1 MIISYGGEKM
11 KWNLDNLYPSVEAWE
26 QDLKWLEGVIAE
38 VSSFQGKLHD
48 FETFRTYYLNQREV
62 TVKVY
67 RLYQYAALKSD
78 LNRKN
83 VEHAGRVQKI
93 GYLLNQLQQ
102 ATAFDAPEIIS
113 LGKET
118 VMGFLEKDTR
128 LQEYRFPLEKL
139 FHQQAHVLD
148 EKSETLLANYRQLA
162 SQGAATYNA
171 LAVADNTPKDVTL
184 KDGSTLTITQGNFRS
199 YLADLPDPD
208 DRETVFKA
216 IFSHY
221 EIHKHSYAQIYN
233 TVLQADLAKMRS
245 RNYQSTLDS
254 FLFGNNIDPAV
265 FHNLIDTAKQSTDL
279 LKRYYALRMKALGLK
294 EHRTFD
300 RFMPLAKSKSKF
312 TYDEA
317 VQLFMDSIAHLDKR
331 FQDKAVDALKEG
343 YVDVY
348 EQDGKQ
354 TGAYSWGALDEHPY
368 ILLNYDDTLNSV
380 FTLAHEAGH
389 AMHSLFAAEK
399 QPIATQSYTIFV
411 AEIASTF
418 NEHVLLDYFINNN
431 MGTREDK
438 IMLLQQ
444 SIDDIA
450 ATFYRQTLFAA
461 YELEAHKLAETGQP
475 ITHEALSNIM
485 IALYKEFYDLD
496 ITQEPGKAYVWAYIP
511 HLFNTPY
518 YVYQYATSFAASLT
532 LFEQV
537 KADPSNIENHM
548 RLLESGGDAFPVEQV
563 HRAGIDLTD
572 PHAFKA
578 VVTRLSDLLDALELE
593 LDA

>member
-1 MIISYGGEKM
+1 M
-11 KWNLDNLYPSVEAWE
+11 KWNLEKLYPSVEAWE
-26 QDLKWLEGVIAE
+26 QDLKWLESVIEE
-38 VSSFQGKLHD
+38 VPTFQGKLHD
-48 FETFRTYYLNQREV
+48 FETFRKYYLKQRDV
-62 TVKVY
+62 TVKAY

-83 VEHAGRVQKI
+83 VENAGRVQKI
-93 GYLLNQLQQ
+93 GYLLNRLQQ
-102 ATAFDAPEIIS
+102 ATAFDAPEVIGI
-113 LGKET
+113 GKET
-118 VMGFLEKDTR
+118 IMGFLEKDPE
-128 LQEYRFPLEKL
+128 LNEYRFPLEKL

-171 LAVADNTPKDVTL
+171 LAVADNSPKEVTL
-184 KDGSTLTITQGNFRS
+184 KDGTTRTITQGNFRS
-199 YLADLPDPD
+199 YLADLADPD

-221 EIHKHSYAQIYN
+221 ETHKHSYAQIYN

-245 RNYQSTLDS
+245 RNYPSTLDS

-265 FHNLIDTAKQSTDL
+265 FHNLIATAKGSTDL
-279 LKRYYALRMKALGLK
+279 LKRYYALRTKALGLK
-294 EHRTFD
+294 KHRTFD
-300 RFMPLAKSKSKF
+300 RFMPLAESKSKF

-317 VQLFMDSIAHLDKR
+317 VNLFMESIAHLDSR
-331 FQDKAVDALKEG
+331 FKEKAVDALKEG

-354 TGAYSWGALDEHPY
+354 TGAYSWGALDAHPY

-399 QPIATQSYTIFV
+399 QPIATQNYTIFV

-418 NEHVLLDYFINNN
+418 NEHVLLDYFIQNNV
-431 MGTREDK
+431 GTREDK

-461 YELEAHKLAETGQP
+461 YELEAHKLAEQGQP

-485 IALYKEFYDLD
+485 VDLYKTFYDID
-496 ITQEPGKAYVWAYIP
+496 ITQEPGKQYVWAYIP

-532 LFEQV
+532 LFEKV
-537 KADPSNIENHM
+537 KTDPTQIANHM

-563 HRAGIDLTD
+563 RRAGIDLTA
-572 PHAFKA
+572 PEAFQA
-578 VVTRLSDLLDALELE
+578 VVNRLSDLLDALELE
-593 LDA
+593 LHD